1 MHIVLNFLFLF
12 IWFFI
17 IIVVS
22 NDKYCGNIYL
32 KYLIILYFYLFIIIF
47 STDFVSVTGAPGVYG
62 MRGTLQS
69 EPLPFGLSQDPLTC
83 CCNTIVNCINCHCFL
98 PMSL

>member
-17 IIVVS
+17 IIIVVS
-22 NDKYCGNIYL
+22 NDKYCGNISL
-32 KYLIILYFYLFIIIF
+32 KYLIILYFNLFIIIF

-62 MRGTLQS
+62 IRG
-69 EPLPFGLSQDPLTC
+69 
-83 CCNTIVNCINCHCFL
+83 
-98 PMSL
+98 